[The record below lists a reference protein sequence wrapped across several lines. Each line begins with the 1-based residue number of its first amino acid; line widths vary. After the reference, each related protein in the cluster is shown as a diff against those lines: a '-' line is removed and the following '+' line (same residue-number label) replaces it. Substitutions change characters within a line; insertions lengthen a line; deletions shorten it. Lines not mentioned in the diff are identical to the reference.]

1 MASRNSQ
8 RLELTWFNKDKA
20 LIPSAR
26 GRYGYDWVD
35 PRDPRYCEVHTL
47 VEVGAVE
54 GAREEELSGQT
65 YSPTSRL
72 APTVDNLLICGESGD
87 VLEALHHVPELAEKY
102 VGKVK
107 LCAIDPPFNTLNLF
121 RDYDDGLEHSI
132 WLTLMR
138 DRLIH
143 IKKLLSPDG
152 TIWVHLD
159 DSENH
164 RMRSLLD
171 EVFGAEQFVAELAV
185 EMNPKGRQLG
195 DGLARSHD
203 TIYVYARTQDVR
215 LNSGDASQVDLSDFP
230 HRTGD
235 GVPFRFLPLR
245 NTNKKFNPQTARTM
259 YFPLYGCAKT
269 GKVAT
274 QTFPGAVEVWPV
286 FGDGSPAVWRWSP
299 PKVDAQSDEL
309 RARMVRGHLGRRLD
323 IFQIDTAGEDRIKK
337 FKTIWP
343 SREVGSSDSA
353 LNEIKALFPGIDA
366 FATPKPEKLL
376 ERIIHIATDPGDIVL
391 DVFAGSGTTAAVAH
405 KMGRRW
411 VTAELLEK
419 TISTFTLPR
428 LTKVVRGEDPGGI
441 TSAPGERVDASED
454 GLPEGLTPEEA
465 QKLTS
470 LLNKAVRGE
479 AKLKTDP
486 ALRQVKALVKT
497 KTSPGQINW
506 RGGGGF
512 RVMKLSDDVFTYD
525 PSRQLVMLTDAA
537 HGDTLI
543 ASIAANLGFYRT
555 PDAHPFHG
563 RKGKMRLVVM
573 EGAVTEQVVDDVL
586 AHLPAGERVTIA
598 ALSVP
603 DGVRKYLRERS
614 RGSVIKHVPDDLFSF
629 AGDLST
635 ESIEG

>member
-391 DVFAGSGTTAAVAH
+391 DVFAGSGTVAH

-543 ASIAANLGFYRT
+543 ASIAANLGFCRT